1 MCNKEEKKEGKISA
15 GKIIGV
21 GLGLAAAAAAVLL
34 ATSPKLQKK
43 VKKWAEDMKGEVV
56 EKIKDMQDLTQEKY
70 NQIIDEVKPKYEKL
84 KDVSAEEINTFVEE
98 LKSHWTKIAK
108 EVEKQ
113 TKKKK

>member
-1 MCNKEEKKEGKISA
+1 MNNKNEGKISA

-34 ATSPKLQKK
+34 ATSPKLRKK
-43 VKKWAEDMKGEVV
+43 VSRWAEDMREDVIGRL
-56 EKIKDMQDLTQEKY
+56 KDVQDLTEDKY
-70 NQIIDEVKPKYEKL
+70 NQVIDEVKPKYEKL
-84 KDVSAEEINTFVEE
+84 KDVSTSELNDFVDE

-113 TKKKK
+113 TKKRR